1 MAGWTTVKVQNA
13 SKIITAIPLG
23 ENNKRAPLNLGCYGY
38 YIIITAI
45 KIIVRS
51 KGFKKKKF
59 SFRGWVLNVF
69 QHSTHGFRSGN

>member
-13 SKIITAIPLG
+13 SKFMTAIPPG
-23 ENNKRAPLNLGCYGY
+23 ENNKRAPLNLGCYSY

-51 KGFKKKKF
+51 KGFKKGKKHEN
-59 SFRGWVLNVF
+59 GI
-69 QHSTHGFRSGN
+69 

>member
-1 MAGWTTVKVQNA
+1 MNFARAIGGWVDDCEVQNA

-45 KIIVRS
+45 KIILRS
-51 KGFKKKKF
+51 KGFKKGK
-59 SFRGWVLNVF
+59 V
-69 QHSTHGFRSGN
+69 

>member
-1 MAGWTTVKVQNA
+1 MFSRSLFTCILLELLVAGWTTVKVQNA
-13 SKIITAIPLG
+13 SKIITAIPPG

-51 KGFKKKKF
+51 KGFKKGK
-59 SFRGWVLNVF
+59 V
-69 QHSTHGFRSGN
+69 

>member
-1 MAGWTTVKVQNA
+1 MNFARAIGGRVDNFKVQNA

-38 YIIITAI
+38 YIIIAAI

-51 KGFKKKKF
+51 KGFKKEQ
-59 SFRGWVLNVF
+59 V
-69 QHSTHGFRSGN
+69 